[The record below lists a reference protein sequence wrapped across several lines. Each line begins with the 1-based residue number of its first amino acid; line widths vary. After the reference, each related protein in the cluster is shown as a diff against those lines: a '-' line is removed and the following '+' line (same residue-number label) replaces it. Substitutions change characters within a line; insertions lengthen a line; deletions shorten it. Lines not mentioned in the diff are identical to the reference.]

1 MDNRS
6 TMSKFQIGDR
16 VAFRKGMVESYNVGV
31 IRGFEPATPGSRD
44 VCALVRVEGYG
55 RGEHCS
61 TLQTVN
67 SLYIISRYRAQFTLR

>member
-1 MDNRS
+1 
-6 TMSKFQIGDR
+6 MSKFQIGDR
-16 VAFRKGMVESYNVGV
+16 VAFRKGMVESYNVGI

-61 TLQTVN
+61 KVGVD
-67 SLYIISRYRAQFTLR
+67 ALRPAPLCTPSEAYGGRVY